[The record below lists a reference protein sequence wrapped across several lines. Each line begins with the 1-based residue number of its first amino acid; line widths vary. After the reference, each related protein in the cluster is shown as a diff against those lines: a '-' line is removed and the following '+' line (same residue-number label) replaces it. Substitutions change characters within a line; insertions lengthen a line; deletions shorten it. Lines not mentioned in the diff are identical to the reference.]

1 VALKASGAKCLGYA
15 MVAMWLLAVSG
26 CQDSGVNEKT
36 TRRLVGAVVLCA
48 ALAGC
53 SSSASSPPSTEPSS
67 AASTPS
73 AEPAQ
78 AYLDAVN
85 AQCDALLPK
94 IVTVTHGGS
103 IDVPARE
110 YLATWPA
117 HKRLLDGFDAQ
128 VATIPVPAAAQNKAA
143 ALTAY
148 VRFAD
153 QLDAARLAA
162 AKKGQAAYAK
172 EVRSESGVENDPTI
186 AALAAASFNDS
197 CTAR

>member
-1 VALKASGAKCLGYA
+1 
-15 MVAMWLLAVSG
+15 VS
-26 CQDSGVNEKT
+26 DWT
-36 TRRLVGAVVLCA
+36 TRRLVGALVLSAGLA
-48 ALAGC
+48 AC
-53 SSSASSPPSTEPSS
+53 SSSGPSPASRAPSG
-67 AASTPS
+67 AAST
-73 AEPAQ
+73 AAADPAQ
-78 AYLDAVN
+78 VYLDAVN
-85 AQCDALLPK
+85 ALCDELLPK

-117 HKRLLDGFDAQ
+117 HKRLLDGFDAH
-128 VATIPVPAAAQNKAA
+128 VATIPVPAAAQGKAA

-162 AKKGQAAYAK
+162 AQRGQAAYAT

-186 AALAAASFNDS
+186 AALAAAGFNDS

>member
-1 VALKASGAKCLGYA
+1 
-15 MVAMWLLAVSG
+15 VSAR
-26 CQDSGVNEKT
+26 
-36 TRRLVGAVVLCA
+36 TRRLVGAVVLSA

-53 SSSASSPPSTEPSS
+53 SSSGTSPASTAPSGAAPSG
-67 AASTPS
+67 AAST
-73 AEPAQ
+73 AAADPAQ
-78 AYLDAVN
+78 VYLDAVN
-85 AQCDALLPK
+85 ALCDALLPK

-117 HKRLLDGFDAQ
+117 HKRLLDGFDAH
-128 VATIPVPAAAQNKAA
+128 VATIPVPTAVAGKAA

-153 QLDAARLAA
+153 RLDAARLAA
-162 AKKGQAAYAK
+162 AQKGQAAHAK
-172 EVRSESGVENDPTI
+172 EVQSESGVENDPTI
-186 AALAAASFNDS
+186 AALAAAGFNDS

>member
-1 VALKASGAKCLGYA
+1 
-15 MVAMWLLAVSG
+15 MVATGLVAAYG
-26 CQDSGVNEKT
+26 CQDSSVNQWT
-36 TRRLVGAVVLCA
+36 TRRLVGAVALSA

-53 SSSASSPPSTEPSS
+53 SSSGPSPAAP
-67 AASTPS
+67 ASTAPS
-73 AEPAQ
+73 GSASTAAADPAQ
-78 AYLDAVN
+78 VYLDAVN
-85 AQCDALLPK
+85 ALCDALLPK

-117 HKRLLDGFDAQ
+117 HKRLLDGFDAH
-128 VATIPVPAAAQNKAA
+128 VATIPVPAAAQGKAA

-162 AKKGQAAYAK
+162 AQKGQAAYAK
-172 EVRSESGVENDPTI
+172 EVQSESGVENDPTI
-186 AALAAASFNDS
+186 AALAAAGFNDS

>member
-1 VALKASGAKCLGYA
+1 
-15 MVAMWLLAVSG
+15 MVATGLVAAFG
-26 CQDSGVNEKT
+26 CQDPSVNVRA
-36 TRRLVGAVVLCA
+36 TRGLVGAVALVA

-53 SSSASSPPSTEPSS
+53 SSSGSSPAAQAGTAPSGAGST
-67 AASTPS
+67 AA
-73 AEPAQ
+73 ADPAQ
-78 AYLDAVN
+78 KYLDAVN
-85 AQCDALLPK
+85 AICDALLPK

-117 HKRLLDGFDAQ
+117 HKRLLDGFDAHL
-128 VATIPVPAAAQNKAA
+128 ATIPVPAAAHGKSA

-153 QLDAARLAA
+153 QLDTARLSAA
-162 AKKGQAAYAK
+162 HKGQAAYAK
-172 EVRSESGVENDPTI
+172 EVKSESGVENDPTI
-186 AALAAASFNDS
+186 AALTAAGFNDS

>member
-1 VALKASGAKCLGYA
+1 
-15 MVAMWLLAVSG
+15 M
-26 CQDSGVNEKT
+26 NERT
-36 TRRLVGAVVLCA
+36 TRRLVGPLVLCA

-53 SSSASSPPSTEPSS
+53 SSSGPSPARTAPST
-67 AASTPS
+67 AAST
-73 AEPAQ
+73 AAADPAQ
-78 AYLDAVN
+78 VYVDAVN
-85 AQCDALLPK
+85 ALCDALLPK
-94 IVTVTHGGS
+94 IITVTHGGS
-103 IDVPARE
+103 IDVPAHE

-117 HKRLLDGFDAQ
+117 HKRLLDGFDAH
-128 VATIPVPAAAQNKAA
+128 VATIPVPATAQGKAA

-153 QLDAARLAA
+153 RLDAARLAA
-162 AKKGQAAYAK
+162 AKQGQAAYTK

>member
-1 VALKASGAKCLGYA
+1 
-15 MVAMWLLAVSG
+15 M
-26 CQDSGVNEKT
+26 NERT
-36 TRRLVGAVVLCA
+36 TRRLVGAVALSA

-53 SSSASSPPSTEPSS
+53 SSSSPSPARTAPSG
-67 AASTPS
+67 AAST
-73 AEPAQ
+73 AVADPAQ
-78 AYLDAVN
+78 VYLGAVN
-85 AQCDALLPK
+85 RLCDALLPK

-103 IDVPARE
+103 IDVPVRE

-117 HKRLLDGFDAQ
+117 HKQLLDGFDGH
-128 VATIPVPAAAQNKAA
+128 VATIPVPAAAQAKAA

-162 AKKGQAAYAK
+162 AHKGQAAYAK

-186 AALAAASFNDS
+186 AALAAAGFNDS

>member
-1 VALKASGAKCLGYA
+1 
-15 MVAMWLLAVSG
+15 MVAAGLIPVSG
-26 CQDSGVNEKT
+26 CQDSRVNERT
-36 TRRLVGAVVLCA
+36 ARRLVGAIVLSA

-53 SSSASSPPSTEPSS
+53 SSGSSPASTARSG
-67 AASTPS
+67 AASTAAADPS
-73 AEPAQ
+73 Q
-78 AYLDAVN
+78 VYLDAVN
-85 AQCDALLPK
+85 ALCEALLPK

-110 YLATWPA
+110 YRATWQA
-117 HKRLLDGFDAQ
+117 HKRLLDGFDAH
-128 VATIPVPAAAQNKAA
+128 VATIPVPAAAQGKAA

-153 QLDAARLAA
+153 RLDAARLAA
-162 AKKGQAAYAK
+162 AQKGQAAYAK

-186 AALAAASFNDS
+186 AALAAAGFNDS

>member
-1 VALKASGAKCLGYA
+1 
-15 MVAMWLLAVSG
+15 M
-26 CQDSGVNEKT
+26 NERT
-36 TRRLVGAVVLCA
+36 TRWLVGAVALCA
-48 ALAGC
+48 VLAGC
-53 SSSASSPPSTEPSS
+53 SSSGSSLAGTAPSGP
-67 AASTPS
+67 AST
-73 AEPAQ
+73 AAADPAQ

-85 AQCDALLPK
+85 ALCDALLPK

-117 HKRLLDGFDAQ
+117 HKRLLDGFDAH
-128 VATIPVPAAAQNKAA
+128 VAAIPVRAAAQGKAA

-153 QLDAARLAA
+153 RLDAARLAA
-162 AKKGQAAYAK
+162 AHKSQAAYAK
-172 EVRSESGVENDPTI
+172 EVRSESGAENDPTI
-186 AALAAASFNDS
+186 TALTAAGFNNS

>member
-1 VALKASGAKCLGYA
+1 
-15 MVAMWLLAVSG
+15 MVATEPTAVSG
-26 CQDSGVNEKT
+26 CQDSSVNERT
-36 TRRLVGAVVLCA
+36 ARRLVGAVALSA

-53 SSSASSPPSTEPSS
+53 SSSGSSPAGTAPSGTAS
-67 AASTPS
+67 AAAADPL
-73 AEPAQ
+73 Q

-85 AQCDALLPK
+85 ALCDALLPK

-110 YLATWPA
+110 YLVTWPA
-117 HKRLLDGFDAQ
+117 HKRLLDGFDTH
-128 VATIPVPAAAQNKAA
+128 VATIPVPTAAQGKAA

-153 QLDAARLAA
+153 RLDAARLAA
-162 AKKGQAAYAK
+162 ARKGQAAYAK
-172 EVRSESGVENDPTI
+172 EVRSESGVDNDPTI
-186 AALAAASFNDS
+186 AALAAAGFNDS

>member
-1 VALKASGAKCLGYA
+1 
-15 MVAMWLLAVSG
+15 
-26 CQDSGVNEKT
+26 VNQMT
-36 TRRLVGAVVLCA
+36 TRRLVGAVVLSA
-48 ALAGC
+48 AIAGC
-53 SSSASSPPSTEPSS
+53 SSSGPSPARTAPSG
-67 AASTPS
+67 AAST
-73 AEPAQ
+73 AAADPAQ
-78 AYLDAVN
+78 AYLSAVN
-85 AQCDALLPK
+85 ALCDALLPK

-117 HKRLLDGFDAQ
+117 HQRLLDGFDAH
-128 VATIPVPAAAQNKAA
+128 VAAIPVTGTARGRAA

-153 QLDAARLAA
+153 RLDAARLAA
-162 AKKGQAAYAK
+162 AHKGQAAYAK

-186 AALAAASFNDS
+186 AALAAAGFDDS